1 VAEESIGLTFIA
13 RQLER
18 VIADQHGTRDDLR
31 VLTAIV
37 LRLDGTFTA
46 LLTEVNAL
54 HAQLHGFNQ
63 HFTKLETIEHDQPR
77 NVASRHC
84 FLLHLRSCLVFP
96 FVANPP
102 PQRRFRLVMG
112 CILLFIIAS
121 AFYVRPA
128 MCHMVIVEAI
138 K

>member
-1 VAEESIGLTFIA
+1 MAEQSIGLTFIT

-37 LRLDGTFTA
+37 PRLDGTFTA

-63 HFTKLETIEHDQPR
+63 RFTKLETIEP
-77 NVASRHC
+77 
-84 FLLHLRSCLVFP
+84 
-96 FVANPP
+96 
-102 PQRRFRLVMG
+102 
-112 CILLFIIAS
+112 
-121 AFYVRPA
+121 
-128 MCHMVIVEAI
+128 
-138 K
+138 

>member
-1 VAEESIGLTFIA
+1 M
-13 RQLER
+13 
-18 VIADQHGTRDDLR
+18 IADQHGTRDDLR

-37 LRLDGTFTA
+37 PRLDGTFTA
-46 LLTEVNAL
+46 LPTEVNAL

-63 HFTKLETIEHDQPR
+63 HSRNWKRSSHDKSR

-102 PQRRFRLVMG
+102 PQRGFRLVMG

-121 AFYVRPA
+121 AFYVLPA
-128 MCHMVIVEAI
+128 MCHMVMVEAI